1 MQNTIRTSGKMI
13 PTFNPTVY
21 IDLLSQ
27 TIPSVIETESEYQRL
42 LTLTESLHFKQDRTL
57 EEKKIYKLLV
67 TLIELYESQ
76 QYSMP
81 ASSPHEILQHIMES
95 SGLRQTDLA
104 EIIGASSGVV
114 SQIVNG
120 KRAISK
126 AQAKALGHR
135 FKVSPSLFI

>member
-1 MQNTIRTSGKMI
+1 MTL
-13 PTFNPTVY
+13 TFDPLVY

-27 TIPSVIETESEYQRL
+27 MIPGVIETEAEYHRL
-42 LTLTESLHFKQDRTL
+42 LTLTESLHFKKERTL
-57 EEKKIYKLLV
+57 EDKKIYKLLV

-76 QYSMP
+76 QYSLP
-81 ASSPHEILQHIMES
+81 ASSPQEILQYIMDS
-95 SGLRQTDLA
+95 SGLRQTDVA

-120 KRAISK
+120 KRTISK
-126 AQAKALGHR
+126 AQAKALGSR